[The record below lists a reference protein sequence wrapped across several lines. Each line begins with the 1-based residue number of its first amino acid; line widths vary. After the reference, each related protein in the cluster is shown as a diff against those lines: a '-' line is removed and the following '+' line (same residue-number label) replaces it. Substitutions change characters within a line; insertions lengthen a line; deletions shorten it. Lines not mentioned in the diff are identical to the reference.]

1 MKLDLPPDLIALQ
14 LQEYCQHFEA
24 GDKNAL
30 IQAIRFCFAQEIVAP
45 EWVVAA
51 FFRATNRWYSMDC
64 KELGEAFDLTWQKGA
79 NVNAFKKRRRLKFRV
94 LNEVNAA
101 RNRGRR
107 VDDELFEEIG
117 KPLGIGK
124 TLVKQYLRV
133 ARRFLPAPTPKLGL
147 RRKK

>member
-1 MKLDLPPDLIALQ
+1 M
-14 LQEYCQHFEA
+14 QEYRQHFEA

-30 IQAIRFCFAQEIVAP
+30 LQAIRFCFAQEIVAP
-45 EWVVAA
+45 EWVVNA

-64 KELGEAFDLTWQKGA
+64 KELGEAFDLAWPKGA
-79 NVNAFKKRRRLKFRV
+79 NLNALKKRRRLKFHV

-101 RNRGRR
+101 RNGGRP

-117 KPLGIGK
+117 KRHGLGK
-124 TLVKQYLRV
+124 TLVKEYLRV
-133 ARRFLPAPTPKLGL
+133 AHRFVPVPTPKLGL